1 MDRREEATLGG
12 GDFREA
18 VIELYGIA
26 SWWAYHARELR
37 EAVERWRDDGCP
49 EPDASRASHVAW
61 G

>member
-37 EAVERWRDDGCP
+37 EAVERWRDDGWWRRR
-49 EPDASRASHVAW
+49 RAKVGWA
-61 G
+61 